1 LIEKRAMERAK
12 DNVKK
17 TSGRGEESVALMEPM
32 TVSEGNPARREID
45 DLAFQLNQDAS
56 RLAGRLAPAVAA
68 SIGDLVRSMNC
79 YYSNLIE
86 GHDTHP
92 IEIERALAED
102 FSADPKKRDLQKEAV
117 AHIKVQE
124 WIDVGGDVAVQG
136 VAALLSEIHRLFY
149 EQLPESFLWLELPS
163 KKKVRIVPG
172 SWRDLDVAVGR
183 HIPISAT
190 AIPRFIKRWQ
200 EAYALSPARLLSELG
215 AMHHR
220 LVWIHPFAD
229 GNGRASR
236 LLIHAILRRIGV
248 GSPLWAVSRGLARNV
263 ERYKALLQ
271 AADEPR
277 RGDLDG
283 RGSLSEAALA
293 DFNRFFLEQALD
305 QVSFMNN
312 LIEIDRLLSR
322 ILLHV
327 REEIAI
333 KNLDEGAEKV
343 MRALFQSGE
352 LPRGEV
358 EALLGSSPRTRT
370 RILKGLFDLKMIQAD
385 SHRAPVR
392 LFFSAENAER
402 WMPGLFPPKRSS

>member
-1 LIEKRAMERAK
+1 MKRAKNRA
-12 DNVKK
+12 
-17 TSGRGEESVALMEPM
+17 RVAPVRADELVAMMEPM
-32 TVSEGNPARREID
+32 TVSEANPARRQID
-45 DLAFQLNQDAS
+45 DLAFQLNQDAN

-92 IEIERALAED
+92 IDIEKAMAKN
-102 FSADPKKRDLQKEAV
+102 FSADPEKRDLQQEAV
-117 AHIKVQE
+117 AHIKVQA
-124 WIDVGGDVAVQG
+124 WIDSGQDSAIQEM
-136 VAALLSEIHRLFY
+136 AALTFEIHRRFCA
-149 EQLPESFLWLELPS
+149 ELPERPLRLELPS
-163 KKKVRIVPG
+163 GKTVKIVPG
-172 SWRDLDVAVGR
+172 AWRTLDVAVGR
-183 HIPISAT
+183 HVPVSPA
-190 AIPRFIKRWQ
+190 AIPRFMRRWE
-200 EAYALSPARLLSELG
+200 EAYALPPARLLSELG
-215 AMHHR
+215 SMHHR

-236 LLIHAILRRIGV
+236 LLTHAILRRIGV

-283 RGSLSEAALA
+283 RGSLSEAALV

-305 QVSFMNN
+305 QVSFMGN
-312 LIEIDRLLSR
+312 LIEVDRLLAR

-327 REEIAI
+327 REEVALGR
-333 KNLDEGAEKV
+333 LDAGAEIV
-343 MRALFQSGE
+343 MRALLQSGE

-358 EALLGSSPRTRT
+358 DQLLGTSPRTRT
-370 RILKGLFDLKMIQAD
+370 RILKALFDLKMLHAD
-385 SHRAPVR
+385 SHRAPIR
-392 LFFSAENAER
+392 LLFSAANAER
-402 WMPGLFPPKRSS
+402 WMPGLFPPKR

>member
-1 LIEKRAMERAK
+1 MKRAKGGATEK
-12 DNVKK
+12 VV
-17 TSGRGEESVALMEPM
+17 RGEEPVALMEPM
-32 TVSEGNPARREID
+32 TVSEANPARRQLD
-45 DLAFQLNQDAS
+45 DLAFQLNQDAN

-92 IEIERALAED
+92 IDIEKALAED

-124 WIDVGGDVAVQG
+124 WIDIGGDVAVQG
-136 VAALLSEIHRLFY
+136 LAALISEIHRLFY

-163 KKKVRIVPG
+163 KKVRIVPG
-172 SWRDLDVAVGR
+172 EWRKLDVAVGR
-183 HIPISAT
+183 HIAISAT
-190 AIPRFIKRWQ
+190 SIPRFIRRWE
-200 EAYALSPARLLSELG
+200 EAYTLRPARLLSELG

-220 LVWIHPFAD
+220 FVWIHPFAD

-236 LLIHAILRRIGV
+236 LLMHAVLRRIGV

-283 RGSLSEAALA
+283 RGALSEAALV
-293 DFNRFFLEQALD
+293 DFNRFVLEQALD
-305 QVSFMNN
+305 QVWFMGN
-312 LIEIDRLLSR
+312 LIEVDRLLNR

-327 REEIAI
+327 REEVAL
-333 KNLDEGAEKV
+333 KNLDEGAETV

-358 EALLGSSPRTRT
+358 EGLLGSSPRTRT

-392 LFFSAENAER
+392 VLFSAQNAER
-402 WMPGLFPPKRSS
+402 WMPGLFPPKQSN

>member
-1 LIEKRAMERAK
+1 MKRAK
-12 DNVKK
+12 NSVKK
-17 TSGRGEESVALMEPM
+17 SAAQDEESVALMEPM
-32 TVSEGNPARREID
+32 TVSEDNPARRQID
-45 DLAFQLNQDAS
+45 DLAFQLNQDAN
-56 RLAGRLAPAVAA
+56 RLAGRLAPAIAA
-68 SIGDLVRSMNC
+68 SIGSLVRSMNC

-92 IEIERALAED
+92 IEIEKALAED
-102 FSADPKKRDLQKEAV
+102 FSAEPKKRDLQMEAV

-124 WIDVGGDVAVQG
+124 WIDVGGDLAVQG
-136 VAALLSEIHRLFY
+136 LAALTSEIHRLFY
-149 EQLPESFLWLELPS
+149 EQLPERFLWLELPS

-172 SWRDLDVAVGR
+172 KWRDLDVAVGR
-183 HIPISAT
+183 HVPVSAA
-190 AIPRFIKRWQ
+190 AIPRFIKRWE
-200 EAYALSPARLLSELG
+200 EAYTLTPARLLSELG

-236 LLIHAILRRIGV
+236 LLAHAVLRRIGV
-248 GSPLWAVSRGLARNV
+248 GSSLWAVSRGLARNV

-283 RGSLSEAALA
+283 RGSLSEAALV

-305 QVSFMNN
+305 QVSFMNG
-312 LIEIDRLLSR
+312 LIDIDRLLNR

-327 REEIAI
+327 REEIAT
-333 KNLDEGAEKV
+333 KNLDGGAETV

-370 RILKGLFDLKMIQAD
+370 RILKGLFGLKMIHAD

-392 LFFSAENAER
+392 LRFSAENAER
-402 WMPGLFPPKRSS
+402 WMPGLFPSKRSN